1 MKFSNIS
8 SKLIGKKL
16 KNSRFQ
22 QSHLVYLPKIGRIK
36 KPGLAIKKFKKIE
49 DFTGEALEDL
59 IVISTNKELLRFDDC
74 WNTKH
79 SFKILIFWYQYQ
91 YFEILISILILILLF
106 GGYWSWYWY
115 WHQEKYWYWYWYWY
129 WSWFFGRETIDI
141 DIDIE
146 IFIWKNIDLDIDPK
160 FDIIPPLSASSLCLT
175 AYTFQSSILRQRL

>member
-1 MKFSNIS
+1 MFKSVLL
-8 SKLIGKKL
+8 KLFKQKQKG
-16 KNSRFQ
+16 
-22 QSHLVYLPKIGRIK
+22 HLR
-36 KPGLAIKKFKKIE
+36 LAIKKFKKTE

-59 IVISTNKELLRFDDC
+59 IVISTNKELLRYDDC

-79 SFKILIFWYQYQ
+79 AFKILIFRYQYQ

-106 GGYWSWYWY
+106 GRYWSWYWY
-115 WHQEKYWYWYWYWY
+115 WHQEKYWSWYWS

-160 FDIIPPLSASSLCLT
+160 FDIVPPLLPRIALCT
-175 AYTFQSSILRQRL
+175 AHLNIQNSGQPNL